1 MPVIAS
7 TCKVRGN
14 LIIRRRDCF
23 TLFAM
28 TTFYRLF
35 LDMLKFWM
43 ENGLKVAV
51 ITGASRGLG
60 KEIALTLGKRGYKA
74 AVNYLAS
81 EKEAVK
87 VAAQIA
93 SDTLLI
99 KADVGDIR
107 QVEKMAEAVY
117 ERWGRVDVLV
127 NNAGITRDG
136 LMIKLKEE
144 EWDEVMR
151 VNLKGCCN
159 TIRAFSRFMI
169 KSGGGHIINIS
180 SYSGLKGREGQ
191 AAYSASKAAVLGL
204 TYTAAKELAEYN
216 IRVNA
221 LLPGYM
227 QTEMGKTSE
236 VAMTTAKME
245 SITGK
250 LSAPK
255 DAAGFIN
262 YLLTTEN
269 ITGQVFNLESRI
281 I

>member
-1 MPVIAS
+1 M
-7 TCKVRGN
+7 R
-14 LIIRRRDCF
+14 
-23 TLFAM
+23 
-28 TTFYRLF
+28 
-35 LDMLKFWM
+35 
-43 ENGLKVAV
+43 VAV
-51 ITGASRGLG
+51 VTGSSRGLG
-60 KEIALTLGKRGYKA
+60 KEIALTLGKSGYNVA
-74 AVNYLAS
+74 INYLAS
-81 EKEAVK
+81 EKEAMK
-87 VAAQIA
+87 VADEIA

-107 QVEKMAEAVY
+107 QVEKIAEAVY

-144 EWDEVMR
+144 EWDEVLR

-159 TIRAFSRFMI
+159 TIRAFSHFMI

-204 TYTAAKELAEYN
+204 TYAAAKELAEYN

-227 QTEMGKTSE
+227 QTEMGKASE
-236 VAMTTAKME
+236 KAMTTAKME
-245 SITGK
+245 SIAGK
-250 LSAPK
+250 LSGPK
-255 DAAGFIN
+255 DAAGFIV
-262 YLLTTEN
+262 YLLKTDN
-269 ITGQVFNLESRI
+269 ITGQVFCLDSRI
-281 I
+281 V

>member
-1 MPVIAS
+1 
-7 TCKVRGN
+7 
-14 LIIRRRDCF
+14 
-23 TLFAM
+23 
-28 TTFYRLF
+28 
-35 LDMLKFWM
+35 M
-43 ENGLKVAV
+43 ENSLKVAV

-60 KEIALTLGKRGYKA
+60 KEIALTLGKSGYNV

-81 EKEAVK
+81 EKEAMK
-87 VAAQIA
+87 VADKIA
-93 SDTLLI
+93 SGTLLI
-99 KADVGDIR
+99 KADVGDIKH
-107 QVEKMAEAVY
+107 VEKMAEAVY

-127 NNAGITRDG
+127 NNAGITKDG

-144 EWDEVMR
+144 EWDEVLR

-159 TIRAFSRFMI
+159 TIRAFSHFMI

-227 QTEMGKTSE
+227 QTEMGKACE
-236 VAMTTAKME
+236 KAMATAKVE

-250 LSAPK
+250 LSSPK
-255 DAAGFIN
+255 DAAGFIA
-262 YLLTTEN
+262 YLLNTGN
-269 ITGQVFNLESRI
+269 ITGQVFCLDSRI
-281 I
+281 V

>member
-1 MPVIAS
+1 
-7 TCKVRGN
+7 
-14 LIIRRRDCF
+14 
-23 TLFAM
+23 
-28 TTFYRLF
+28 
-35 LDMLKFWM
+35 MLKSLV
-43 ENGLKVAV
+43 ENSLKVAV

-60 KEIALTLGKRGYKA
+60 REVALTLGKSGYNV

-81 EKEAVK
+81 EKEAMK
-87 VAAQIA
+87 VADEIA

-107 QVEKMAEAVY
+107 QVERMAETVY
-117 ERWGRVDVLV
+117 ARWGRVDVLV
-127 NNAGITRDG
+127 NNAGITKDS

-144 EWDEVMR
+144 EWDEVLR

-159 TIRAFSRFMI
+159 TIRAFSHFMI

-227 QTEMGKTSE
+227 QTEMGKASE
-236 VAMTTAKME
+236 AAMTTAKME

-250 LSAPK
+250 LSSPK
-255 DAAGFIN
+255 DAAGFIV
-262 YLLTTEN
+262 YLLTTGN
-269 ITGQVFNLESRI
+269 ITGQVFSLDSRI

>member
-1 MPVIAS
+1 
-7 TCKVRGN
+7 
-14 LIIRRRDCF
+14 
-23 TLFAM
+23 
-28 TTFYRLF
+28 
-35 LDMLKFWM
+35 MLKFWV
-43 ENGLKVAV
+43 EKSLKVAV

-60 KEIALTLGKRGYKA
+60 REVALTLGKSGYKA
-74 AVNYLAS
+74 AINYLAS
-81 EKEAVK
+81 EKEAMK
-87 VAAQIA
+87 VADEIA

-107 QVEKMAEAVY
+107 QVERMAKTVY
-117 ERWGRVDVLV
+117 ARWGRVDVLV
-127 NNAGITRDG
+127 NNAGITKDG
-136 LMIKLKEE
+136 LMIKMKEE
-144 EWDEVMR
+144 EWDKVLR

-227 QTEMGKTSE
+227 QTEMGKASE
-236 VAMTTAKME
+236 KAMTTAKME

-250 LSAPK
+250 LSSPK
-255 DAAGFIN
+255 DAAGFIA
-262 YLLTTEN
+262 YLVTTDN
-269 ITGQVFNLESRI
+269 ITGQVFCLDSRI
-281 I
+281 A

>member
-1 MPVIAS
+1 
-7 TCKVRGN
+7 
-14 LIIRRRDCF
+14 
-23 TLFAM
+23 
-28 TTFYRLF
+28 
-35 LDMLKFWM
+35 MLKSLV
-43 ENGLKVAV
+43 ENSLKVAV

-60 KEIALTLGKRGYKA
+60 REVALTLGKSGYNV

-81 EKEAVK
+81 EKEAMK
-87 VAAQIA
+87 VADEIA

-99 KADVGDIR
+99 KADVGDIKH
-107 QVEKMAEAVY
+107 VEKMAEAVY
-117 ERWGRVDVLV
+117 EKWGRVDVLV
-127 NNAGITRDG
+127 NNAGITKDS

-144 EWDEVMR
+144 EWDEVLR

-159 TIRAFSRFMI
+159 TIRAFSHFMI

-227 QTEMGKTSE
+227 QTEMGKASE
-236 VAMTTAKME
+236 AAMTTVRNE
-245 SITGK
+245 SIAGK
-250 LSAPK
+250 LSSPK
-255 DAAGFIN
+255 DVAGFIA
-262 YLLTTEN
+262 YLLTTGS
-269 ITGQVFNLESRI
+269 ITGQVFSLDSRI

>member
-1 MPVIAS
+1 M
-7 TCKVRGN
+7 
-14 LIIRRRDCF
+14 
-23 TLFAM
+23 
-28 TTFYRLF
+28 YEF
-35 LDMLKFWM
+35 LDMLKSFV
-43 ENGLKVAV
+43 ENSLKVAV

-60 KEIALTLGKRGYKA
+60 KEIALTLGEGGYNV

-81 EKEAVK
+81 EKEAMK
-87 VAAQIA
+87 VTDEIAA
-93 SDTLLI
+93 DTLLI

-117 ERWGRVDVLV
+117 EKWGRVDVLV
-127 NNAGITRDG
+127 NNAGITKDG

-144 EWDEVMR
+144 EWDEVLR

-159 TIRAFSRFMI
+159 TIRVFSRFMI

-227 QTEMGKTSE
+227 QTEMGKASE
-236 VAMTTAKME
+236 IAMTTAKME

-250 LSAPK
+250 LSSPK
-255 DAAGFIN
+255 DVAGFIV
-262 YLLTTEN
+262 YLLTTDN
-269 ITGQVFNLESRI
+269 ITGQVFCLDSRI
-281 I
+281 V

>member
-1 MPVIAS
+1 
-7 TCKVRGN
+7 
-14 LIIRRRDCF
+14 
-23 TLFAM
+23 
-28 TTFYRLF
+28 
-35 LDMLKFWM
+35 MLKSLV
-43 ENGLKVAV
+43 ENSLKVAV

-60 KEIALTLGKRGYKA
+60 REVALTLGKSGYNV

-81 EKEAVK
+81 EKEAMK
-87 VAAQIA
+87 VADEIA

-107 QVEKMAEAVY
+107 QVERMAETVY
-117 ERWGRVDVLV
+117 ARWGRVDVLV
-127 NNAGITRDG
+127 NNAGITKDS

-144 EWDEVMR
+144 EWDEVLR

-159 TIRAFSRFMI
+159 TIRAFSHFMI

-227 QTEMGKTSE
+227 QTEMGKASE
-236 VAMTTAKME
+236 AAMTTVRNE
-245 SITGK
+245 SIAGK
-250 LSAPK
+250 LSSPK
-255 DAAGFIN
+255 DVAGFIA
-262 YLLTTEN
+262 YLLTTGS
-269 ITGQVFNLESRI
+269 ITGQVFSLDSRI

>member
-1 MPVIAS
+1 
-7 TCKVRGN
+7 
-14 LIIRRRDCF
+14 
-23 TLFAM
+23 
-28 TTFYRLF
+28 
-35 LDMLKFWM
+35 MLKFWV
-43 ENGLKVAV
+43 ENSLKVAV

-60 KEIALTLGKRGYKA
+60 KKVALTLGESGYNV

-81 EKEAVK
+81 EKEAMK
-87 VAAQIA
+87 VADEIA

-117 ERWGRVDVLV
+117 EKWGRVDVLV
-127 NNAGITRDG
+127 NNAGITKDG

-144 EWDEVMR
+144 EWDEVLR

-159 TIRAFSRFMI
+159 TIRAFSHFMI

-227 QTEMGKTSE
+227 QTEMGKASE
-236 VAMTTAKME
+236 IAMTTAKME

-250 LSAPK
+250 LSSPK
-255 DAAGFIN
+255 DVAGFIV
-262 YLLTTEN
+262 YLLTTDN
-269 ITGQVFNLESRI
+269 ITGQVFSLENRSV
-281 I
+281 

>member
-1 MPVIAS
+1 M
-7 TCKVRGN
+7 R
-14 LIIRRRDCF
+14 
-23 TLFAM
+23 
-28 TTFYRLF
+28 
-35 LDMLKFWM
+35 
-43 ENGLKVAV
+43 VAV
-51 ITGASRGLG
+51 VTGSSRGLG
-60 KEIALTLGKRGYKA
+60 KEIALTLGKSGYNVA
-74 AVNYLAS
+74 INYLAS
-81 EKEAVK
+81 EKEAMK
-87 VAAQIA
+87 VADEIA

-107 QVEKMAEAVY
+107 QVEEIAEAVY

-136 LMIKLKEE
+136 LMIKMKEE
-144 EWDEVMR
+144 EWDEVLR
-151 VNLKGCCN
+151 VNLKGCYSA
-159 TIRAFSRFMI
+159 IRVFSHFMI

-227 QTEMGKTSE
+227 QTEMGKASE
-236 VAMTTAKME
+236 KAMTTAKME

-250 LSAPK
+250 LSSPK
-255 DAAGFIN
+255 DASGFIV
-262 YLLTTEN
+262 YLLTTGN
-269 ITGQVFNLESRI
+269 ITGQVFSLDSRI

>member
-1 MPVIAS
+1 M
-7 TCKVRGN
+7 KV
-14 LIIRRRDCF
+14 
-23 TLFAM
+23 
-28 TTFYRLF
+28 
-35 LDMLKFWM
+35 
-43 ENGLKVAV
+43 VV

-60 KEIALTLGKRGYKA
+60 KEIALTLGKSGYNV
-74 AVNYLAS
+74 AVNYFAS

-87 VAAQIA
+87 VADDIT
-93 SDTLLI
+93 SDALLI
-99 KADVGDIR
+99 RGDVGDIR
-107 QVEKMAEAVY
+107 QVERMAETVY
-117 ERWGRVDVLV
+117 ARWGRVDVLV
-127 NNAGITRDG
+127 NNAGITKDG

-144 EWDEVMR
+144 EWDEVLR

-159 TIRAFSRFMI
+159 TIRVFSRFMI

-227 QTEMGKTSE
+227 QTEMGKASE
-236 VAMTTAKME
+236 KAMTTAKME

-250 LSAPK
+250 LSGPK
-255 DAAGFIN
+255 DAVGFIA
-262 YLLTTEN
+262 YLVTTDN
-269 ITGQVFNLESRI
+269 ITGQIFSLDSRI
-281 I
+281 V

>member
-1 MPVIAS
+1 M
-7 TCKVRGN
+7 
-14 LIIRRRDCF
+14 
-23 TLFAM
+23 
-28 TTFYRLF
+28 
-35 LDMLKFWM
+35 
-43 ENGLKVAV
+43 KVAV

-60 KEIALTLGKRGYKA
+60 REVALTLGKSGYNV

-81 EKEAVK
+81 EKEAMK
-87 VAAQIA
+87 VADEIA

-107 QVEKMAEAVY
+107 QVERMAETVY
-117 ERWGRVDVLV
+117 ARWGRVDVLV
-127 NNAGITRDG
+127 NNAGITKDS

-144 EWDEVMR
+144 EWDEVLR

-159 TIRAFSRFMI
+159 TIRAFSHFMI

-227 QTEMGKTSE
+227 QTEMGKASE
-236 VAMTTAKME
+236 AAMTTVRNE
-245 SITGK
+245 SIAGK
-250 LSAPK
+250 LSSPK
-255 DAAGFIN
+255 DVAGFIA
-262 YLLTTEN
+262 YLLTTGS
-269 ITGQVFNLESRI
+269 ITGQVFSLDSRI